1 MNTSVQRTRT
11 ADPADRNVRD
21 HGPRPAD
28 GTAGD
33 HGARADDD
41 PPGTDAPPE
50 RVGARPGFGWL
61 LVVTAALGL
70 LGSFVITIDK
80 FELLADPGFVPA
92 CSLSP
97 VVSCTDVMRSEQA
110 SVFGFPNPLLGLIGF
125 GVVMGVG
132 AGLLAGARY
141 RRWYWLGLNLGTF
154 LGAVFCMWLM
164 TQALYDIGALCLWCM
179 LVWVATVFMFWH
191 TTVHNLRHGV
201 LPAPRAVVA
210 AVLEFPLVVPVTWCL
225 VIVMLIAT
233 RFWSYWA
240 SFL

>member
-1 MNTSVQRTRT
+1 MNTTVRWTRT
-11 ADPADRNVRD
+11 AGPAARTVRG
-21 HGPRPAD
+21 HEPRPAD
-28 GTAGD
+28 GGPAD
-33 HGARADDD
+33 RAARADDD
-41 PPGTDAPPE
+41 PPGTDAAPE

-80 FELLADPGFVPA
+80 FELLADLGFVPA

-97 VVSCTDVMRSEQA
+97 VLSCTDVMRSEQA

-125 GVVMGVG
+125 GVVAGVG

-233 RFWSYWA
+233 RFWPYWA
-240 SFL
+240 SLA